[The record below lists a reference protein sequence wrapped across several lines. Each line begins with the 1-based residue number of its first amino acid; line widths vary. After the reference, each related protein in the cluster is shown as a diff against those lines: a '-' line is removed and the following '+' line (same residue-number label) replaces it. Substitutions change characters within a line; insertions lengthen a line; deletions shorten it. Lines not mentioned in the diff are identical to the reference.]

1 MKPVREFFC
10 KIQVSECNLCLF
22 VEFGNWEIH
31 VFLNWHNF
39 PCIVWKEIWISP
51 FWGNFI
57 TKFLPYLKYR
67 GNVADT
73 PVKRSDIQS
82 KSKHLKGR
90 LEEACPSVSDVF
102 LSEHLSLHT
111 SCISRPD
118 EVHVD
123 PWTVYL
129 ESCRPAE
136 WKILRHNLKS

>member
-1 MKPVREFFC
+1 MLFREDLKGSTFDFHISDSLNQNGIIRDFFC
-10 KIQVSECNLCLF
+10 KTQVSECNLCLF

-31 VFLNWHNF
+31 VFLNLHHF

-90 LEEACPSVSDVF
+90 LEEACTSVSDVTWAF
-102 LSEHLSLHT
+102 EPSYIMHLTAWRSP
-111 SCISRPD
+111 RWPM
-118 EVHVD
+118 
-123 PWTVYL
+123 
-129 ESCRPAE
+129 
-136 WKILRHNLKS
+136 